1 VWGVRPLPIT
11 TPPNFWQVWV
21 PPACEFNQS
30 LILKNKVM
38 AGKNAT
44 ATAKS
49 GMFKLANKAM
59 NSNEEEELELL
70 GTVREIVGAGG
81 EIYPSNSN
89 NLMNVNK
96 RLMLTLED
104 SEGVKE
110 VLLTSPE
117 VNRRL
122 RAKEVSLSEVMDY
135 PIYLTL
141 VKDKDKGTE
150 EEKARIGVWQGKE
163 VKGMSAKA
171 DDNPVA
177 VKEVTVEQL
186 EGYLRY

>member
-1 VWGVRPLPIT
+1 
-11 TPPNFWQVWV
+11 
-21 PPACEFNQS
+21 
-30 LILKNKVM
+30 M